1 MLNCQF
7 RLDSYL
13 FVFEYLHMK
22 RTIHIK
28 DTGLTLSGKQRKQV
42 KRCKLSNSNNRKS
55 DTMVQAQAMQGTFME
70 LVRKFNRAEAQR
82 DARRAKRSR

>member
-1 MLNCQF
+1 
-7 RLDSYL
+7 
-13 FVFEYLHMK
+13 MK

-28 DTGLTLSGKQRKQV
+28 DTGKTLSGRQRIQV

-70 LVRKFNRAEAQR
+70 LARKLNRADAQR
-82 DARRAKRSR
+82 DARRAKRRR